1 MIGWMGVPD
10 AIEHKNPTV
19 ENYWQHQLTLPR
31 ELKIIHNKLYQLPLK
46 ELETLRKDLIESKVD
61 LDNNN
66 VLNIIDRNTFELRI
80 DLEEC
85 SKFSMKLREDCVVSF
100 TEGVFKLIQGD
111 SGYGRDER
119 AAYIS
124 NLRSIDIFSDNSSM
138 EIFIN
143 DGEEVFTTRV
153 YNESLDSDII
163 LSGKGTAVIKRWNI

>member
-1 MIGWMGVPD
+1 
-10 AIEHKNPTV
+10 
-19 ENYWQHQLTLPR
+19 
-31 ELKIIHNKLYQLPLK
+31 
-46 ELETLRKDLIESKVD
+46 
-61 LDNNN
+61 
-66 VLNIIDRNTFELRI
+66 
-80 DLEEC
+80 
-85 SKFSMKLREDCVVSF
+85 MKLREDCVVSF

-119 AAYIS
+119 AAYIID
-124 NLRSIDIFSDNSSM
+124 LRSIDIFSDNSSM